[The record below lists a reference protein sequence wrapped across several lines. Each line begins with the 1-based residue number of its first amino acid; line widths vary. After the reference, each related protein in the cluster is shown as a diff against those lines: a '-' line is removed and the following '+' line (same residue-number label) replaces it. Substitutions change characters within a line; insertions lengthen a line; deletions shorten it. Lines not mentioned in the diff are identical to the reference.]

1 MTFLRPCWRGAKGEG
16 TLTPTYAH
24 EEMKVYRGGKVESRK
39 FAER

>member
-1 MTFLRPCWRGAKGEG
+1 MPPIVPPVPPERG

-24 EEMKVYRGGKVESRK
+24 EEMKVYRGEKVESRK